1 MSWVADSALVLVV
14 LANLAMLGT
23 NQMSN
28 SIRLIALQGLAL
40 GGCVLLLSPELGAGA
55 VALALGVASLKGA
68 LYPWALHRVQRK
80 IKAQTDDD
88 PLVGYTLT
96 FLTGILALGAGFVV
110 APSLGPGA
118 AAASPLAV
126 PVALATI
133 VAGLTLTVTRRTA
146 LAQVLGYVVLENGI
160 FLFALVLVGGL
171 PLLLEL
177 GGLLEVFFAVFVMGI
192 AVDRIS
198 REFATTDVNG
208 LDRLRG

>member
-1 MSWVADSALVLVV
+1 MSGLVDAALVLVV
-14 LANLAMLGT
+14 LTNLAMLGT
-23 NQMSN
+23 NNMAN
-28 SIRLIALQGLAL
+28 SIRLLALQGVAL
-40 GGCVLLLSPELGAGA
+40 GASVAVIAPDAGARTLLLA
-55 VALALGVASLKGA
+55 VGVASLKGV
-68 LYPWALHRVQRK
+68 LYPWALLRVLRK
-80 IKAQTDDD
+80 VKATSEDQ

-96 FLTGILALGAGFVV
+96 FLTGIVALGAGFVI
-110 APSLGPGA
+110 AGRLPPLSSGA
-118 AAASPLAV
+118 SALAL
-126 PVALATI
+126 PVAVATI
-133 VAGLTLTVTRRTA
+133 VAGLALTITRRTA